1 MPKELHEISQFITG
15 TITSPSERDIPDDA
29 ASYSL
34 NIDPTTQ
41 DGVLQGV
48 PEDEN
53 IEYVSNS
60 ETGATSDLAV
70 NATSMAIINDSGSR
84 DLIYFDDSDDKIK
97 KVDSVESAQT
107 ASAALS
113 STAESKSVTPTMQVN
128 NKEVHIG
135 MGSAEANKPLWAG
148 HIKHSQFGTTYS
160 GLQLE
165 DAELAD
171 PSAFPDIYQFVEYN
185 GYLYGIEWQG
195 QYIYKFED
203 SDTGTFIRKSSTI
216 FTSTQGIS
224 ETSDGNLWVVDNQGS
239 NTTVFTHKVDTEDM
253 TSLFNVQTNTVGV
266 KVSDILETNTIIYYS
281 SYSDTSS
288 TEGKLYRTSTSNI
301 VAGATAQTLSNMTPY
316 TGTASLADAVGE
328 FLTTNDESASNL
340 VVQYHAPK
348 TCLINVNN
356 NAYIG
361 WGVTMRG
368 SSDSATIYFR
378 YQSGSIHQLRNV
390 LIVLKSNAAT
400 SAKSD
405 GVNSK
410 VIRLDTTT
418 DYLSNFSKKMFSITA
433 RVGGKLIISFG
444 TSGATTTSVHN
455 GTMLDFSN
463 FSSVAK
469 NANIDLDNTV
479 DTLQLSEAVVFQHDA
494 SHISG
499 FSGAGNGQWLRG
511 SATESLTQALEANI
525 NLEFSSSNI
534 NYGHSGSTGWT
545 SGAKTGFETSGYS
558 YFYKVSFLYDGYQ
571 ETPLSDEFKVDND
584 IFAGDGR
591 PVDIKIQ
598 LKNLGSFNKR
608 ISHINLYRASA
619 SSNTIFTEPEGFY
632 RLVDSY
638 RLNAS
643 FASVSASSPWSN
655 YREKTVRDINVDGAS
670 YEARTGLSE
679 VITNITPNYSVSTQL
694 NNQMFIG
701 NVYQKDL
708 EEYSN
713 YIYKSKPYNFDQ
725 YNYLEDFLSLPTTPT
740 ALASFNGR
748 IYAFDENNMYQIEPN
763 NLYIEDT
770 IEGKGCISQHS
781 VFVNDYGMCFADKN
795 NIYLHDGKRPI
806 AIGDSILRGDTY
818 SWENRNTAYKP
829 VITFDSF
836 RKSYIIF
843 FRISSS
849 YYSWSYN
856 ILRKRWDLWKFH
868 ASTIP
873 QSAVIGKEGEMLV
886 SNGTNLVHYLGHASN
901 KRSWDWKSKKLN
913 MRQNT
918 GDKSFKNLN
927 IVGTPTGALNN
938 NSSGGIYAY
947 KDSDAQLSM
956 TSITGLT
963 DINLNNTRSKHLQI
977 QFTAQTSSVD
987 AIGTVFRRHILLSK
1001 S

>member
-1 MPKELHEISQFITG
+1 MPKELHEISQFLTG
-15 TITSPSERDIPDDA
+15 TITTPSERDIPDDA

-48 PEDEN
+48 PADEN
-53 IEYVSNS
+53 IEYISNS
-60 ETGATSDLAV
+60 ETGAKTDLAV
-70 NATSMAIINDSGSR
+70 NAASMAIINDSGAR
-84 DLIYFDDSDDKIK
+84 DLIYFDDNDDKIK
-97 KVDSVESAQT
+97 KVDSVEGAQS

-160 GLQLE
+160 GLQLQ

-171 PSAFPDIYQFVEYN
+171 PSAFPDIYQFVEDN

-203 SDTGTFIRKSSTI
+203 SDTGTFIRKSSSI

-224 ETSDGNLWVVDNQGS
+224 QTSDGNLWVVDNQGS

-253 TSLFNVQTNTVGV
+253 TSIFNVQTNTVGV
-266 KVSDILETNTIIYYS
+266 KVSDILEIGVNIFYS
-281 SYSDTSS
+281 SYSDASGTA
-288 TEGKLYRTSTSNI
+288 GKIYRIAISNI
-301 VAGATAQTLSNMTPY
+301 VAGATAQTLTGMTPY
-316 TGTASLADAVGE
+316 TGTDSLADVAGE
-328 FLTTNDESASNL
+328 FLTTNDSNASNL

-348 TCLINVNN
+348 TCLINLNN
-356 NAYIG
+356 NNYIG

-368 SSDSATIYFR
+368 NSNSATIYFM
-378 YQSGSIHQLRNV
+378 YQNGSVHQLRNV
-390 LIVLKSNAAT
+390 LIAIKGSSAINALPNGT
-400 SAKSD
+400 H
-405 GVNSK
+405 SK
-410 VIRLDTTT
+410 ITRLDTTT
-418 DYLSNFSKKMFSITA
+418 DYLSNFSRKMFSITA

-444 TSGATTTSVHN
+444 SAGATTTSVHN
-455 GTMLDFSN
+455 GAMLDFATFSN
-463 FSSVAK
+463 VAK

-499 FSGAGNGQWLRG
+499 FSGAGSGQWLRG

-534 NYGHSGSTGWT
+534 DYGHSGTVWV
-545 SGAKTGFETSGYS
+545 SGAKTGFETVGYS

-598 LKNLGSFNKR
+598 LKNLGLFNKR
-608 ISHINLYRASA
+608 ISHVNLYKASA

-632 RLVDSY
+632 RIVNSY
-638 RLNAS
+638 RLDNS
-643 FASVSASSPWSN
+643 FASISASSPWSN
-655 YREKTVRDINVDGAS
+655 YRQKTVRDINVDGAS

-701 NVYQKDL
+701 NIYQKDL
-708 EEYSN
+708 EDYSN

-770 IEGKGCISQHS
+770 IKGKGCISQQS
-781 VFVNDYGMCFADKN
+781 IFVNDYGMCFADKN
-795 NIYLHDGKRPI
+795 NIYLHNGKQPI

-818 SWENRNTAYKP
+818 AWENRNTTYKP

-836 RKSYIIF
+836 RKSYIVF
-843 FRISSS
+843 FRISNS

-856 ILRKRWDLWKFH
+856 IVRKRWDLWKFH

-886 SNGTNLVHYLGHASN
+886 SNGTNLVHYLGHASS

-918 GDKSFKNLN
+918 GDKSFKNLS
-927 IVGTPTGALNN
+927 IVGTPTGSIN
-938 NSSGGIYAY
+938 NSSTGVYAY
-947 KDSDAQLSM
+947 KDADAQLSM
-956 TSITGLT
+956 TSIDGLT
-963 DINLNNTRSKHLQI
+963 DISLNNTRSKHIQI
-977 QFTAQTSSVD
+977 QFTGQTSSID
-987 AIGTVFRRHILLSK
+987 SIGTVFRRHILLSK

>member
-60 ETGATSDLAV
+60 ETGAKSDLAV

-171 PSAFPDIYQFVEYN
+171 PSAFPDIYQFIEI
-185 GYLYGIEWQG
+185 GSFIYGIEWQG
-195 QYIYKFED
+195 QYVYKFSN
-203 SDTGTFIRKSSTI
+203 SDTPKFIEKSDQI
-216 FTSTQGIS
+216 FSKTQGIS
-224 ETSDGNLWVVDNQGS
+224 ARANGGMWILDVVGS
-239 NTTVFTHKVDTEDM
+239 STNIHVCDADDIISEFSVAITH
-253 TSLFNVQTNTVGV
+253 NV
-266 KVSDILETNTIIYYS
+266 KYSDILEMGSYLWFNI
-281 SYSDTSS
+281 YSDSS
-288 TEGKLYRTSTSNI
+288 TTAAILKNEPIADLI
-301 VAGATAQTLSNMTPY
+301 AGAGSQTPATRTPFS
-316 TGTASLADAVGE
+316 GDSDNPANDQQGEWLAANEHDGAALDVHFVSG
-328 FLTTNDESASNL
+328 
-340 VVQYHAPK
+340 K
-348 TCLINVNN
+348 TCLMDIGNTG
-356 NAYIG
+356 YIG
-361 WGVTMRG
+361 WGVVVRSTASASASVYHRFG
-368 SSDSATIYFR
+368 SSSGNIAEYRTILFA
-378 YQSGSIHQLRNV
+378 V
-390 LIVLKSNAAT
+390 KAT
-400 SAKSD
+400 SASQSLTKD
-405 GVNSK
+405 GNSK
-410 VIRLDTTT
+410 IYKLESAN
-418 DYLSNFSKKMFSITA
+418 DYLNNFSNTMFSFT
-433 RVGGKLIISFG
+433 GKQSGKIIISYG
-444 TSGATTTSVHN
+444 STSGTTSTVN
-455 GTMLDFSN
+455 DGTMIDMDSASN
-463 FSSVAK
+463 G
-469 NANIDLDNTV
+469 NNIDMGSNT
-479 DTLQLSEAVVFQHDA
+479 TLQLASGCVFN
-494 SHISG
+494 ISNKVIG
-499 FSGAGNGQWLRG
+499 FSGSSNGQMLRG
-511 SATESLTQALEANI
+511 SAIDSLTQTLETNV

-534 NYGHSGSTGWT
+534 DYGHSGSVWT
-545 SGAKTGFETSGYS
+545 SGARTGFETSGYS

-571 ETPLSDEFKVDND
+571 ETPLSDEFKVDNS
-584 IFAGDGR
+584 ILAGDGR

-598 LKNLGSFNKR
+598 LKNLGLFNKR
-608 ISHINLYRASA
+608 ISHVNLYRAHA
-619 SSNTIFTEPEGFY
+619 DSSSEFSEPEGFY
-632 RLVDSY
+632 RLVESY
-638 RLNAS
+638 RLNSS

-655 YREKTVRDINVDGAS
+655 YRQKTVRDINVAGAS

-818 SWENRNTAYKP
+818 AWENRNTAYKP

-868 ASTIP
+868 ASNIP

>member
-1 MPKELHEISQFITG
+1 MPKELHEISQFVTG
-15 TITSPSERDIPDDA
+15 TITTPSERDIPDDA

-48 PEDEN
+48 PEDDN
-53 IEYVSNS
+53 VSYL
-60 ETGATSDLAV
+60 SDAAFGGTYTDYTV
-70 NATSMAIINDSGSR
+70 NATSMAIVNNSGDR
-84 DLIYFDDSDDKIK
+84 DLIYFDSSDTKIK
-97 KVDSVESAQT
+97 KVTRVDNGQPSDGQ
-107 ASAALS
+107 ASALS
-113 STAESKSVTPTMQVN
+113 STAESNSVTPTMQVN

-135 MGSAEANKPLWAG
+135 MGSAEADKPLWAG

-160 GLQLE
+160 GLQLA
-165 DAELAD
+165 DAELID
-171 PSAFPDIYQFVEYN
+171 PSAFPDIYQFIEIGNYI
-185 GYLYGIEWQG
+185 YGIEWQG
-195 QYIYKFED
+195 QYIYKFEN
-203 SDTGTFIRKSSTI
+203 SSNPRFIGKSEQI
-216 FTSTQGIS
+216 FSKTQGIS
-224 ETSDGNLWVVDNQGS
+224 ARANGGMWILDVVGS
-239 NTTVFTHKVDTEDM
+239 STNIHVCDADDMISEFSVPVTH
-253 TSLFNVQTNTVGV
+253 NV
-266 KVSDILETNTIIYYS
+266 KYSDILEIGSYLYFNI
-281 SYSDTSS
+281 YSDTSS
-288 TEGKLYRTSTSNI
+288 TAAILKNEPIADL
-301 VAGATAQTLSNMTPY
+301 VAGASTQTPATITPY
-316 TGTASLADAVGE
+316 SGATGVANAVAEYIAG
-328 FLTTNDESASNL
+328 NDVSSSTINTRFISS
-340 VVQYHAPK
+340 K
-348 TCLINVNN
+348 TCLMDIGNTD
-356 NAYIG
+356 YIG
-361 WGVTMRG
+361 WGVTIQDEAG
-368 SSDSATIYFR
+368 SSNDVFFRPSSGIIQVRTVVFAVKYDAGSQAKTI
-378 YQSGSIHQLRNV
+378 S
-390 LIVLKSNAAT
+390 SNGKIYTLENA
-400 SAKSD
+400 
-405 GVNSK
+405 N
-410 VIRLDTTT
+410 
-418 DYLSNFSKKMFSITA
+418 DYLSNFSNTMFSITA
-433 RVGGKLIISFG
+433 KQSGKIIISYG
-444 TSGATTTSVHN
+444 SSTGTTSSVN
-455 GTMLDFSN
+455 DSSMIDFDSASSGT
-463 FSSVAK
+463 
-469 NANIDLDNTV
+469 NIDMSSTT
-479 DTLQLSEAVVFQHDA
+479 TLQLSSACVFN
-494 SHISG
+494 ISNKVIG
-499 FSGAGNGQWLRG
+499 FSGSSSGQMLRG
-511 SATESLTQALEANI
+511 DSITSLTEVLETNV
-525 NLEFSSSNI
+525 NLIFSSSDI
-534 NYGHSGSTGWT
+534 DYGYSGSVWT
-545 SGAKTGFETSGYS
+545 SGARTGFESSGYS

-571 ETPLSDEFKVDND
+571 ESPLSDEFKVDNS
-584 IFAGDGR
+584 IFGASDGR
-591 PVDIKIQ
+591 PIDIEIQ

-608 ISHINLYRASA
+608 ISHVNLYRAH
-619 SSNTIFTEPEGFY
+619 SNSDSEFSQPEGFY

-638 RLNAS
+638 RLNTS
-643 FASVSASSPWSN
+643 FASVSASSPFSN
-655 YREKTVRDINVDGAS
+655 YRQKKVRDINVSGSS

-701 NVYQKDL
+701 NIYQKDIG
-708 EEYSN
+708 EYSN
-713 YIYKSKPYNFDQ
+713 YIYKSKLYNFDQ

-748 IYAFDENNMYQIEPN
+748 VYAFDDNNMYQIEPN
-763 NLYIEDT
+763 NLYIEDI

-795 NIYLHDGKRPI
+795 NIYLHDGKQPI

-818 SWENRNTAYKP
+818 AWENKESSYSP

-843 FRISSS
+843 FKISSS

-868 ASTIP
+868 ASNIP

-938 NSSGGIYAY
+938 NSSGGIYVY
-947 KDSDAQLSM
+947 KDADAQLSM

-963 DINLNNTRSKHLQI
+963 DINLNNTRSKHIQI